1 MLHHPSELRPNS
13 EAFRLIKKFTPL
25 KLVPELVNGSPS
37 IGWGTRCYP
46 PHGTFVTL
54 NDRHISISEADYL
67 FRYDCDMLA
76 KELRTLIE
84 RPCHGRQFAAILSFT
99 HDVGIGTYSE
109 VNPGFTG
116 SLLRERINAGAS
128 DADILIEWR
137 KWDERSKDRVNA
149 ECELWLDSVAIGGA
163 GVVARG

>member
-1 MLHHPSELRPNS
+1 MLHKPSELRPNS
-13 EAFRLIKKFTPL
+13 EAFRLIKRFVPL
-25 KLVPELVNGSPS
+25 KLVPALVDGLPT

-46 PHGTFVTL
+46 PNGTFVTL
-54 NDRHISISEADYL
+54 NDRPIGVSEADYL

-99 HDVGIGTYSE
+99 HDVGIGTCSE
-109 VNPGFTG
+109 LDPGFTG

-128 DADILIEWR
+128 DADIIIEWQ
-137 KWDERSKDRVNA
+137 KWTGRSAERRNI
-149 ECELWLDSVAIGGA
+149 ECELWLDSVDPW
-163 GVVARG
+163 RQK

>member
-1 MLHHPSELRPNS
+1 MLYLPSELRPNS
-13 EAFRLIKKFTPL
+13 QAFRLIKRFTQL
-25 KLVPELVNGSPS
+25 KLVPTLIDGLPS
-37 IGWGTRCYP
+37 IGWGTMRYP
-46 PHGTFVTL
+46 CGTFVTL

-109 VNPGFTG
+109 VDPGFTG

-128 DADILIEWR
+128 DADILIEWK